1 MSRRG
6 AMEGQIPPFDFQQ
19 AISIRKS
26 TGVRAR
32 NLREL
37 RDAIAVVSEE
47 SIFHHTYQYFLKGH
61 VLEYTN
67 DFAQWA
73 GDGLEES
80 ILSEHLSNVDPYS
93 FRSIEEVR
101 GELLRVIDQY
111 LRRFPEPREA
121 VPGEEFYFNESVA
134 LVFLEGVR
142 ARNLAE
148 FLIALKY
155 VDIGCIYFHFYEAR
169 SRVGEEVDD
178 FSRWFEESLGR
189 KELAQRV
196 RAIDPFMHTME
207 GIRDLIIE
215 LIEQELRSEM
225 EVAS

>member
-1 MSRRG
+1 
-6 AMEGQIPPFDFQQ
+6 MEGQVPPFDFQQ

-26 TGVRAR
+26 TGVKAG

-37 RDAIAVVSEE
+37 RDFIAVTSER
-47 SIFHHTYQYFLKGH
+47 SIFHHTYEYFLKGH

-73 GDGLEES
+73 GQSLEATT
-80 ILSEHLSNVDPYS
+80 LAEHLSNIDPYS
-93 FRSIEEVR
+93 FRSISEVR
-101 GELLRVIDQY
+101 EELLRVIDQY
-111 LRRFPEPREA
+111 LRNFPEPREA
-121 VPGEEFYFNESVA
+121 VPGDEFFFNESVA

-148 FLIALKY
+148 FLMALKY
-155 VDIGCIYFHFYEAR
+155 VDPGCIYFHFYEAR
-169 SRVGEEVDD
+169 SRMSSEIDD
-178 FSRWFEESLGR
+178 FSRWFEEGLGK

-207 GIRDLIIE
+207 GIRQIIVA
-215 LIEQELRSEM
+215 LVEQELKYDM
-225 EVAS
+225 EESIA